1 MDFYTVNSKALAEVW
16 TVFLY
21 SSERILPRPEEHF
34 QTFRASLRDL
44 EDAGVL
50 QWLNGSPQEM
60 AQLNEYGKEFQHCHL
75 GRRGTVHSPIS
86 RRVIED
92 KTYQKRPPKFT
103 PEMEVDYQNYKE
115 AARSSSNMQSQYQK
129 ILKTYGGF
137 QRMTED
143 QHREVLELYSG
154 PFDEQ
159 LKWVERSP
167 MAIACH
173 LSVFPRNHCHYP

>member
-1 MDFYTVNSKALAEVW
+1 MDCLPLQQREDTSKARRTLPNLPREFTGSGRRWSTSMA
-16 TVFLY
+16 
-21 SSERILPRPEEHF
+21 ERI
-34 QTFRASLRDL
+34 TT
-44 EDAGVL
+44 
-50 QWLNGSPQEM
+50 EM

-92 KTYQKRPPKFT
+92 KTYQKRPPEFT

-115 AARSSSNMQSQYQK
+115 VARSGSNMQSQYQT

-143 QHREVLELYSG
+143 QHREALELYSG

-159 LKWVERSP
+159 LEWVERSP